1 MMGAP
6 EMTMLKK
13 LAVLFGQD
21 FELVFANSEDV
32 FGDLLSSF
40 DGESMRALIRDLDD
54 LLERS
59 DGQIQA
65 LWESAGAE
73 IRIDPP
79 RDLRVL
85 LKAIRERAS
94 SQTAPAN
101 GTSGSQASGS

>member
-1 MMGAP
+1 
-6 EMTMLKK
+6 MTMLKK

-21 FELVFANSEDV
+21 FDLVFANSEDIV
-32 FGDLLSSF
+32 GDLLSSF
-40 DGESMRALIRDLDD
+40 DAESMRVLISDLDD

-73 IRIDPP
+73 IRIHPQ
-79 RDLRVL
+79 RNLRIL

-94 SQTAPAN
+94 SETAPAT
-101 GTSGSQASGS
+101 GTGGSQANGP